1 VPAIRCYA
9 LAQVVQ
15 LASPSFNYSRV
26 TRLKEQAIRN
36 ASGKFP
42 DTLGKRLRQGLPPK
56 LGSMQV
62 FVNGYKDAGD
72 VMKTWNWGALSEEF
86 KTSFQVKQ
94 MSSNTSRA
102 TATTPQHHAGGT
114 TEPASDS
121 PPPTARLH
129 SWLIL
134 CNPTCDQMLL
144 QSDPCFD
151 LSCSWSGLG
160 AAQV

>member
-1 VPAIRCYA
+1 M
-9 LAQVVQ
+9 Q

-72 VMKTWNWGALSEEF
+72 VMKTWNWEALSDAF
-86 KTSFQVKQ
+86 KTSFQVK
-94 MSSNTSRA
+94 
-102 TATTPQHHAGGT
+102 
-114 TEPASDS
+114 
-121 PPPTARLH
+121 
-129 SWLIL
+129 
-134 CNPTCDQMLL
+134 
-144 QSDPCFD
+144 
-151 LSCSWSGLG
+151 
-160 AAQV
+160 